1 MTSTRVGL
9 GLKQGQ
15 EQGFLS
21 EDVETADVEGPGAR
35 KLDLPLPQRPA
46 LLLLRKWGQR
56 SDPLKPPAEHW
67 HVFLLLAQEGLL
79 RWPGSSLAFPGL
91 TGEAAERAGPA
102 STLTVR
108 KVYKERQMQPYQTR
122 VCSLRC
128 QKGDKCPRQ
137 WARAFD
143 QN

>member
-1 MTSTRVGL
+1 MTSTGVGL

-15 EQGFLS
+15 EQGFLL
-21 EDVETADVEGPGAR
+21 DDAETADVEGPGAR
-35 KLDLPLPQRPA
+35 KLDLHLPQMPP

-56 SDPLKPPAEHW
+56 SDPLKPPDKHW
-67 HVFLLLAQEGLL
+67 YVFLLLAQEGPL
-79 RWPGSSLAFPGL
+79 RWPGSSLACPGP

-108 KVYKERQMQPYQTR
+108 KVYKERQMQLYQTL